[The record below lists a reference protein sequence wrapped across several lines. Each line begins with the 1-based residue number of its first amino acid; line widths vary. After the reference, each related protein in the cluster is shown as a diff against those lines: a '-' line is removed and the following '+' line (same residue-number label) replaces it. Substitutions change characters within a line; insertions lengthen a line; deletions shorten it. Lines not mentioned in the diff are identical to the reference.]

1 MARANRALTLLNDEL
16 FVEVIDGLKAD
27 LIARW
32 IASADDQLEQRE
44 RLYQQVHLL
53 DIIHHNLK
61 IIAGKGGQAQRD
73 LQELLKKPRP
83 FTVV

>member
-1 MARANRALTLLNDEL
+1 MTRANRALTLLNDEL

-53 DIIHHNLK
+53 DIIVHNLK

-73 LQELLKKPRP
+73 LKELLQKPRP